1 VLQTLHDVASQA
13 TPYLVVAAYA
23 GQALL
28 ILGCAGLAV
37 WIYKG
42 WGTGVLRFSGRLL
55 IGLGAFFLACQAI
68 WMIAGLDA
76 MLVSGEPAVGRP
88 FWRLALVYLLPG
100 LLMRVVGA
108 LRPTH

>member
-1 VLQTLHDVASQA
+1 MLHDAASQM

-28 ILGCAGLAV
+28 VLGAAGLAV
-37 WIYKG
+37 WIYNG
-42 WGTGVLRFSGRLL
+42 WATGVLRLCGRLL
-55 IGLGAFFLACQAI
+55 IWLGAFFLACQAI
-68 WMIAGLDA
+68 WMIASLDA
-76 MLVSGEPAVGRP
+76 TLVSGEPAVGRP

-100 LLMRVVGA
+100 LLMRMVGA

>member
-1 VLQTLHDVASQA
+1 MVRDVASQA

-23 GQALL
+23 GQVLL
-28 ILGCAGLAV
+28 FLGCAGLAV
-37 WIYKG
+37 WIYNG
-42 WGTGVLRFSGRLL
+42 WATGVLRFSGRLL
-55 IGLGAFFLACQAI
+55 IVLGWFFLACQTI

-76 MLVSGEPAVGRP
+76 TLVSGEPAVGRS
-88 FWRLALVYLLPG
+88 FWKLALVYLLPG

>member
-1 VLQTLHDVASQA
+1 VLQTLHDVALQI

-28 ILGCAGLAV
+28 FLGGAGFAV
-37 WIYKG
+37 WIYKC
-42 WGTGVLRFSGRLL
+42 WGTAVLRFSGRLL
-55 IGLGAFFLACQAI
+55 IVLGAFFLVCQAV
-68 WMIAGLDA
+68 WMVAGLDA
-76 MLVSGEPAVGRP
+76 TLVSGEPAVGRP

-100 LLMRVVGA
+100 LAMRIVGA

>member
-1 VLQTLHDVASQA
+1 MLQTLHDAASQT

-28 ILGCAGLAV
+28 FLGCAGLAV
-37 WIYKG
+37 WMFHG

-55 IGLGAFFLACQAI
+55 IGFGWFFLACQAI

-76 MLVSGEPAVGRP
+76 TLVSGEPAVGRS
-88 FWRLALVYLLPG
+88 FWKLALIYLLPG

>member
-1 VLQTLHDVASQA
+1 VLQMLQDAASQI

-28 ILGCAGLAV
+28 FLGCAGLAV
-37 WIYKG
+37 WIFYG
-42 WGTGVLRFSGRLL
+42 WGTAVLRFSGRLL
-55 IGLGAFFLACQAI
+55 IALGAFFLACQAI

-76 MLVSGEPAVGRP
+76 TLVSGEPAVGRP
-88 FWRLALVYLLPG
+88 FWRLALVYLPPG
-100 LLMRVVGA
+100 LIFRVIGA